1 MNQTLEMSTLYTR
14 LSKMGFPP
22 KFIREKA
29 LPEWWNSDLEENPVA
44 VMEAAGYISKRLG
57 LDIASVFN
65 PNVPIKFKKVKS
77 PKFKKRQNTDE
88 QSLLVA
94 QGLAT
99 RIAEIA
105 GYACK
110 YPVNELAAD
119 ASQIRKTIL
128 KNHSCVDLESLI
140 SFCWSCGIPVIHFSD
155 FPQNTSKMDGMAAH
169 LNGRPIIVISS
180 GQKFSA
186 RLVFVIAHEL
196 GHIACGHVQDGV
208 LVDQDINKEIQDKEE
223 KEANQFAEKLLFGET
238 IYRWEQ
244 ISNPIDLVQ
253 IASKFG
259 NQDRVDPGVVALNY
273 AWQKSDWR
281 IGTTA
286 LKIIEPNAN
295 ASAKI
300 NHFLNE
306 NLDWEELSKDS
317 QEYLKLVTGV

>member
-1 MNQTLEMSTLYTR
+1 
-14 LSKMGFPP
+14 
-22 KFIREKA
+22 
-29 LPEWWNSDLEENPVA
+29 
-44 VMEAAGYISKRLG
+44 
-57 LDIASVFN
+57 
-65 PNVPIKFKKVKS
+65 
-77 PKFKKRQNTDE
+77 
-88 QSLLVA
+88 
-94 QGLAT
+94 
-99 RIAEIA
+99 
-105 GYACK
+105 
-110 YPVNELAAD
+110 
-119 ASQIRKTIL
+119 
-128 KNHSCVDLESLI
+128 
-140 SFCWSCGIPVIHFSD
+140 
-155 FPQNTSKMDGMAAH
+155 MDGMAAH

-208 LVDQDINKEIQDKEE
+208 LIDENILEEITDQEE
-223 KEANQFAEKLLFGET
+223 KEANDFAVKLLFGDNQ
-238 IYRWEQ
+238 YSWGQ
-244 ISNPIDLVQ
+244 MSSAVDL
-253 IASKFG
+253 ARTARKLG